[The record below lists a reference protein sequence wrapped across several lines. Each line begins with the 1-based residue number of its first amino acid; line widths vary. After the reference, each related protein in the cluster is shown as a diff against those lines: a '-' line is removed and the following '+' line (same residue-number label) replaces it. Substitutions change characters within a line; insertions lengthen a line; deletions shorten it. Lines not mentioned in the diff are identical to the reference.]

1 MTEAATAVAPPTIAD
16 VQIAA
21 ERIGPHLQSTPL
33 VSNPTLDALAKGRVL
48 LKCENLQRTGSF
60 KFRGAFNA
68 VSQIDREHFPGGV
81 VAASSGN
88 HAQGVAAAAAL
99 CNMPAVIVMPSDAP
113 TMKIDRTRAFGAEV
127 ILYDRAKEDR
137 VAIARALCADRNA
150 DFVHPFDDP
159 RVISGQG
166 TVGLEIMEQCG
177 ARDVEPDQVLVCCA
191 GGGLLTGTTLAVKA
205 ASPSTVLRSVEPAGF
220 DDYARSLAEGKRVKN
235 TRTSGSLC
243 DALLVDQPGEITFA
257 IALEMCGPGLVVT
270 DEEACEAVKFAFRE
284 LKLVVEPGGAVGL
297 AAVLTGK
304 IDTADKMTV
313 CILSGG
319 NVDPAL
325 FARIIAA

>member
-1 MTEAATAVAPPTIAD
+1 MTEAATAVVPPTFAD
-16 VQIAA
+16 VQAAA
-21 ERIGPHLQSTPL
+21 ERIGPQLQATPL
-33 VSNPTLDALAKGRVL
+33 LSNSTLDALAKGRVL

-68 VSQIDREHFPGGV
+68 VSQIDRARFPGGV

-99 CNMPAVIVMPSDAP
+99 CNLPAAIVMPSDAP
-113 TMKIDRTRAFGAEV
+113 ALKVERTRASGAEV

-137 VAIARALCADRNA
+137 VAIAKELCADRNA

-166 TVGLEIMEQCG
+166 TVGLEIMEQCA
-177 ARDVEPDQVLVCCA
+177 ARGVEPDQVLVCCA

-205 ASPSTVLRSVEPAGF
+205 ASPSTVIRSVEPAGF

-235 TRTSGSLC
+235 ARASGSLC
-243 DALLVDQPGEITFA
+243 DALLVDQPGQITFA
-257 IALEMCGPGLVVT
+257 IASELCGPGLVVT

-284 LKLVVEPGGAVGL
+284 LKLVVEPGGAVAL

-304 IDTADKMTV
+304 IDTADKTTV
-313 CILSGG
+313 CVLSGG

-325 FARIIAA
+325 FARIITE